1 MGWLTLHV
9 DEERGVNSLR
19 RRLERHP
26 LIASGLLILLV
37 DLSVTLLGSLTGLP
51 LRIFSVAAVFLLAYR
66 RGLRG
71 GLPGVIILFVLPW
84 IALLSGM
91 ASLYPTPP
99 TGQLIVA
106 LGLIPLMIVMG
117 IDSDHRRRLTEELHR
132 LAITDG
138 LTGAYNRHYLDRR
151 LRDEMARA
159 DRYHLPLS
167 MILLDVDDFKEV
179 NDSYGHHTG
188 DEVLKRLA
196 KAIQDDLR
204 AYDLLARWGGEEF
217 LVALPSTGLEGTLL
231 VAERLRRLVAELE
244 LGLEHPVTIS
254 LGVGSYRRGETLA
267 EVLKRAD
274 AGLYRA
280 KQDGKNL
287 VMRAA

>member
-66 RGLRG
+66 SGLRG
-71 GLPGVIILFVLPW
+71 VLPGVIILFVLPW

-244 LGLEHPVTIS
+244 LGLERPVTIS
-254 LGVGSYRRGETLA
+254 LGVGSYHRGETLA
-267 EVLKRAD
+267 EMIQRAD